1 MRIVC
6 DTNVLISGI
15 LFGGHARMLVRA
27 ALQSR
32 VENCIS
38 PEMLNELRDVLGRRK
53 FHLTAARATAIAELA
68 AQTFTLVTP
77 TMPVHAIADDPDDNA
92 VLEAALAAAARYIV
106 SGDAHLL
113 RLGTWRR
120 IAVVTPHVLV
130 DLLGLAQ

>member
-15 LFGGHARMLVRA
+15 LFGGHARMIVRA
-27 ALQSR
+27 ALQNR

-38 PEMLNELRDVLGRRK
+38 PELLDALRDVLGRRT
-53 FHLTAARATAIAELA
+53 FRLTAARATAIAELA
-68 AQTFTLVTP
+68 AHTFTLVTP
-77 TMPVHAIADDPDDNA
+77 TLQVHVIADDPDDNA
-92 VLEAALAAAARYIV
+92 VLEAALAADARYII

-113 RLGTWRR
+113 RLGTWRT
-120 IAVVTPHVLV
+120 IAVLTPHTLV